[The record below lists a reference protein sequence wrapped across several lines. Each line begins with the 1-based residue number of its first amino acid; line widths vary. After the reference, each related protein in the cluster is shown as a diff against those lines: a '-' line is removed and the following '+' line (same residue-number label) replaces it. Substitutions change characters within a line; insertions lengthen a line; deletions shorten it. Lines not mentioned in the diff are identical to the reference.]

1 MLSVPRRFEN
11 LDRVLNCLA
20 FYSVVA
26 WRLMYVCYL
35 GRECPEIDCEVT
47 GDLELLAGEVNWRKQ
62 IIAQRTDLHGTSW
75 LFDGRKLHCFCRRH
89 WMVIDPQTLET
100 ETFATDFEALGIVK
114 LSPRIP
120 FHNPFFS
127 AHYGILVPTQ
137 VNRDRQRTLELFQI
151 RFP

>member
-100 ETFATDFEALGIVK
+100 GSSSPPKSCGIDSGLWRCLKSV
-114 LSPRIP
+114 
-120 FHNPFFS
+120 FHS
-127 AHYGILVPTQ
+127 CRLCSSHHI
-137 VNRDRQRTLELFQI
+137 
-151 RFP
+151 